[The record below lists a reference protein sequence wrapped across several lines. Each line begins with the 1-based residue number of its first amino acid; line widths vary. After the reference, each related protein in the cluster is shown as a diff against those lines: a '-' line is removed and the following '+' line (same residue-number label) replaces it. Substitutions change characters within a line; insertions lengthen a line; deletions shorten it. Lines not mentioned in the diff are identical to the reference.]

1 MEQQASKKTRNPLG
15 RWAVGS
21 KRFMR
26 AEFGGAGASTNS
38 ADATAFTHAHNWAKS
53 DTCAKSNADGR
64 SKSDAHN
71 RADTHAHNW
80 ATQSNTNRATTT
92 TCPFRSYK

>member
-71 RADTHAHNW
+71 RADTPRPQLGHPVQH
-80 ATQSNTNRATTT
+80 QQGHHHHL
-92 TCPFRSYK
+92 PLPLL